1 MPFQINKMLVGVDGS
16 ETSDYALNIG
26 LKLGDVY
33 SARLDLLHVGRGMIP
48 VSPQIFDP
56 LLGTTGIPMPTPKP
70 TLEFASNKPAEG
82 GLAPLVADRLKV
94 VLAHGLQCSGIQI
107 DSDDVS
113 GEILKTSAVGKYD
126 LIVLGS
132 KGFRGIK
139 GFLLGSV
146 SQKIAKEA
154 KRSVLIVKTR
164 IDTIPKILLGY
175 DGSEESRLALEVAS
189 SLAKKFRGQVRVVSV
204 VSVPISAEGYMI
216 SDMDKWER
224 EMRDHMD
231 NAVSMLRAEGVNAEG
246 KVVDFADVSRALI
259 DEAERG
265 SFDMIVV
272 GNRGQGRLKSL
283 FLGSVASGIA
293 NSAKTNVLIVR

>member
-70 TLEFASNKPAEG
+70 MPEFASNKPAEG
-82 GLAPLVADRLKV
+82 GLAPLVADRRKV

-231 NAVSMLRAEGVNAEG
+231 NAISMLRAEGVNAEG